1 MTEIVKINDAQIEC
15 IKEEGD
21 VFVAMKP
28 ICEILGVSI
37 QKQLEKLKNDENQ
50 LEQTGNSTKWQPY
63 RFDMYLH
70 GFFP

>member
-28 ICEILGVSI
+28 IRPRGITNGNGSM
-37 QKQLEKLKNDENQ
+37 KKNM
-50 LEQTGNSTKWQPY
+50 WQP
-63 RFDMYLH
+63 F
-70 GFFP
+70 